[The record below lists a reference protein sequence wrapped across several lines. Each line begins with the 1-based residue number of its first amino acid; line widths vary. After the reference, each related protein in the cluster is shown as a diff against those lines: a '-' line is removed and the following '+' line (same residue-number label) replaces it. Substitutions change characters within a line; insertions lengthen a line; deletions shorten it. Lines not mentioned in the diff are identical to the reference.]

1 MIDRF
6 QQHLSK
12 KKNSIAM
19 TKIDKI
25 ISDYLKAE
33 NTDYAIMINGDWGC
47 GKTYYLNNDF
57 KNIVGRIQAPKS
69 ILNKTTQ
76 KISNFFRKRKQESG
90 KIIYYEP
97 AYISLY
103 GLSSAEDFYQRVFVG
118 VNGWA
123 NNGVIRLLGLGASK
137 AFEFIGVST
146 EGKNAKTVTYIDTN
160 KVLVFDDLE
169 RISEDK
175 ISVKEV
181 FGLIN
186 SYSEHDKRK
195 VVIVCNEN
203 AFWGDDAKEEQKID
217 YTKYKEKSV
226 RFTYNYQSDVSIVFD
241 KVVNLIKDIFYKDYL
256 VRNKT
261 NILYIFGK
269 GGKNNMRTLIFFV
282 DSFKQ
287 IFDEANEVKYKN
299 DVLYNLMVTMFL
311 YTMEYKAGIAAEE
324 LMSLNPASYSVG
336 SSLFGFK
343 NNKNEDQAKQRNY
356 PAEFKERYSELTDYF
371 VNNEVFIDYIL
382 DGYLDTTGLKKV
394 IRNIDETV
402 GKRIIQPE
410 GVAFQK
416 LRNYS
421 SLEDGQLLP
430 TIEKILG
437 YVDEDKDN
445 IYDLMYVYAELIK
458 CNYWHWE
465 EFSLTDDI
473 NRRIKESMNRQK
485 LFHEYTPLFEMK
497 IPMWDSNE
505 TSNEY
510 RIYQEMRD
518 YAKILNLDAKSRE
531 NSKEANIF
539 MEVAEK
545 GDIKALSEYRKN
557 PDKDISVSGFDRKKI
572 WDLINQGSNSLACE
586 LCNCVIYLTSIRHLH
601 PDDARKIADEFA
613 PLLEKYESKKDH
625 RVRAMYIE
633 ELKKHICETIR

>member
-1 MIDRF
+1 M
-6 QQHLSK
+6 
-12 KKNSIAM
+12 AM

-57 KNIVGRIQAPKS
+57 KNLVGGIQAPKS

-76 KISNFFRKRKQESG
+76 KISIFFRKRKQENG
-90 KIIYYEP
+90 RNIHYEP

-103 GLSSAEDFYQRVFVG
+103 GLSSPEDFYQRVFLG

-137 AFEFIGVST
+137 VFEFIGVST

-203 AFWGDDAKEEQKID
+203 AFWGDDAKKEKKVD
-217 YTKYKEKSV
+217 YMKYKEKSV
-226 RFTYNYQSDVSIVFD
+226 RFIYNYQSDVSIVFD
-241 KVVNLIKDIFYKDYL
+241 KVVNLLKDISYKNYL
-256 VRNKT
+256 VENKK

-287 IFDEANEVKYKN
+287 IFDEAKDVKYKN

-311 YTMEYKAGIAAEE
+311 YTMEYKAGIAAED
-324 LMSLNPASYSVG
+324 LKSLNPANYSVD
-336 SSLFGFK
+336 SSLLDFK
-343 NNKNEDQAKQRNY
+343 NNKNEDQAKQSNY
-356 PAEFKERYSELTDYF
+356 PTEFKERYSELTDYI

-382 DGYLDTTGLKKV
+382 DGYLDTAKLIKE

-410 GVAFQK
+410 GIAFQK
-416 LRNYS
+416 LKNYS

-437 YVDEDKDN
+437 YVDEDKYN

-465 EFSLTDDI
+465 EFILTDNI
-473 NRRIKESMNRQK
+473 KRRIKESMNRQK
-485 LFHEYTPLFEMK
+485 LFHEYAPLFEMK
-497 IPMWDSNE
+497 IPMWNSNE
-505 TSNEY
+505 TSSEY
-510 RIYQEMRD
+510 QIYQEMKD
-518 YAKILNLDAKSRE
+518 YAKNLNLEAKSRE
-531 NSKEANIF
+531 NSREANIF

-557 PDKDISVSGFDRKKI
+557 PDKEISISGFDWKKI
-572 WDLINQGSNSLACE
+572 WDLINQGSNSRACE
-586 LCNCVIYLTSIRHLH
+586 LCNCIIYLTSIRHLH

-633 ELKKHICETIR
+633 DLKKHICETII